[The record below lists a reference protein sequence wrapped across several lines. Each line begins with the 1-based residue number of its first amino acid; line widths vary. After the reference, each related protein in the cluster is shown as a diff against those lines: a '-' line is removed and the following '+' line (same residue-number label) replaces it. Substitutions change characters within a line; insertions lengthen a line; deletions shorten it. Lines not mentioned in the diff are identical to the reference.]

1 MSALNDSYR
10 WLDDDGPAFG
20 APGLE
25 PRWTSSKKDA
35 VATAYAAS
43 SRIWFTISH
52 GTLNEIYYPTIDRP
66 QTRDMELL
74 FTDGETFFHEEKR
87 DLEYDFHHV
96 DGDALAVRVVATDLG
111 GRYTVTKEFLTD
123 PHHPV
128 VLMNVKIE
136 GDEAVLAK
144 LKCYPL
150 LAPHLD
156 GGGAGNSARSINVA
170 GRRCILAWKNNVS
183 LAFGADC
190 GFSRSSCGYVGSS
203 DGFQDIVTN
212 GKMTW
217 NFGQALN
224 GNLAVMGEIDVAKNR
239 EFTIAIALG
248 DGHHSA
254 LAGMM
259 QTLSTP
265 YELHRKRYI
274 EQWHR
279 AASPERLASV
289 STDNGRLMRVS
300 HNTILAHED
309 KTYSGAFIA
318 SASIPWGNAKSDD
331 DLGGY
336 HLVWTR
342 DMVNSV
348 SALVAAGNVHTA
360 LRALIFLAVS
370 QHDDGGFAQ
379 NFWVNGD
386 AYWNGTQ
393 LDEVACPIIL
403 AWQLHRLNAL
413 ADFDPMDMVRKA
425 AAFLIRVGPVT
436 QQERWEEASG
446 YSPSTLAS
454 NIVALTCTAALFRE
468 RGDAAAAAFIQDQA
482 DYLED
487 HLEEWT
493 VTTTGSLGE
502 GPYYMRILPE
512 LAGQENP
519 AEDVESRVLR
529 IANCAPGAIDAFP
542 ARDVVDG
549 GFLELVRHGIRAP
562 DDPVVLNTLKIID
575 AVLKVETPAG
585 PAWHRYNHDG
595 YGQQRDGGPFTSYG
609 IGRVWPLLTGERGH
623 YELAAGRSAEIYLR
637 TMEALASK
645 TCLLCEQAWDEADL
659 PEKHMRLGEPTGSAM
674 PLMWAHAEYVKLLRS
689 SADGNVFD
697 QVPEVAARYLSRA
710 GNPKKLEVWKFNRRV
725 RFMRAGEMLRVI
737 GEARFSLRWTSDN
750 WASAHDLASQANSL
764 GIDYADLIDLATTP
778 GMQIEFTFFWI
789 DANRWEGRN
798 YVIGVVNG

>member
-1 MSALNDSYR
+1 MSSE
-10 WLDDDGPAFG
+10 AFG
-20 APGLE
+20 RPGMR
-25 PRWTSSKKDA
+25 PGWTHSNKSA
-35 VATAYAAS
+35 IGTAYATS
-43 SRIWFTISH
+43 SRLWFTLWKGIVTEVS
-52 GTLNEIYYPTIDRP
+52 YPTIDRP
-66 QTRDMELL
+66 QLRDVQYLI
-74 FTDGETFFHEEKR
+74 TDGKSFFHEEKR
-87 DLEYDFHHV
+87 DLAFGIE
-96 DGDALAVRVVATDLG
+96 RVSEGTLG
-111 GRYTVTKEFLTD
+111 YRCTNADPAGRYAIVKDVIANPHLTCLLQRTHITASDAAFLATL
-123 PHHPV
+123 HV
-128 VLMNVKIE
+128 YAL
-136 GDEAVLAK
+136 
-144 LKCYPL
+144 C
-150 LAPHLD
+150 APHLEVGGYGNTGYVKTVNGRRLLLARKDWTWMAMGATVPFARTSCGFVGASDGWTDLHDNFAMDWEFDTATDGNVALTGEVDLSKAKEFTLGIAFGSTEHDAIATLMQSLSVPFDEHLATYTKQWQIASAGMTKLASHSFD
-156 GGGAGNSARSINVA
+156 GGG
-170 GRRCILAWKNNVS
+170 LY
-183 LAFGADC
+183 
-190 GFSRSSCGYVGSS
+190 RSSCS
-203 DGFQDIVTN
+203 
-212 GKMTW
+212 M
-217 NFGQALN
+217 L
-224 GNLAVMGEIDVAKNR
+224 
-239 EFTIAIALG
+239 
-248 DGHHSA
+248 
-254 LAGMM
+254 
-259 QTLSTP
+259 
-265 YELHRKRYI
+265 
-274 EQWHR
+274 
-279 AASPERLASV
+279 
-289 STDNGRLMRVS
+289 
-300 HNTILAHED
+300 LAHED
-309 KTYSGAFIA
+309 KAYAGAIIA
-318 SASIPWGNAKSDD
+318 SLTIPWGEVKGDD
-331 DLGGY
+331 DTGGY

-348 SALVAAGNVHTA
+348 SALIAAGDVHTA

-519 AEDVESRVLR
+519 AEDMESRVLR

-645 TCLLCEQAWDEADL
+645 TCLLCEQAWDEVDL